1 MAHSGNLQ
9 FLVVMSAPAAEVT
22 EGDRLFKSH
31 AEWMART
38 HYKDGNKA
46 LLSYDVSKAPEME
59 NPMDPNT
66 KATGNTVFIL
76 AEVYAGPAG
85 LQDHWQQAQENW
97 SDFGGLLTWLG
108 KVKVTMVNG
117 AGIVHSLW

>member
-1 MAHSGNLQ
+1 MSHSGKLQ
-9 FLVVMSAPAAEVT
+9 FLVVMSSPAGEVA

-31 AEWMART
+31 AEWMSKT
-38 HYKDGNKA
+38 HYKDGSKA
-46 LLSYDVSKAPEME
+46 LLSYDVSKGPEQE

-76 AEVYAGPAG
+76 SEVYEGAEG
-85 LQDHWQQAQENW
+85 LQDHWQQAQGNW
-97 SDFGGLLTWLG
+97 PDFGALLTWLG

-117 AGIVHSLW
+117 AGIQHSLW

>member
-1 MAHSGNLQ
+1 MSHSGKLQ
-9 FLVVMSAPAAEVT
+9 FLVVMSSPAGEVA

-31 AEWMART
+31 AEWMSGT
-38 HYKDGNKA
+38 HYKIGSKA
-46 LLSYDVSKAPEME
+46 LLAYDVSKAPEME

-76 AEVYAGPAG
+76 SEVYEGPEG
-85 LQDHWQQAQENW
+85 LQDHWQQAQSNW
-97 SDFGGLLTWLG
+97 PDFSALTNWLG

-117 AGIVHSLW
+117 AGIEHSLW